1 MKSAIKYSTQVSAA
15 IAAGTPIVALE
26 STIISHGLPRP
37 SNLLVAQECE
47 SIIRARGAVPAT
59 IALLDGVVHIGL
71 EASELDA
78 IANRDDIS
86 KASSRDLAI
95 IIAQGKSAA
104 TTVAATAHIAAIA
117 GIKVFATGG
126 LGGVHRGANESFDES
141 ADLTALSQLDMTVV
155 CAGVKSILDV
165 HATLERLVSALC
177 GLGEDRDAAGVGGI
191 LAGQETT
198 VGDGVLQVV
207 GADVVGPALQQR
219 DLDRRLQRVADHWQV
234 LVEQLVLQGLGAGRH
249 DHLAAR
255 LQRRHQ
261 VGERLARAGAG
272 LGNEHRLAVDG
283 GGDALGHFKLLTAHA
298 ITADGL
304 SQRPVGGE
312 DFGKGRQGRRPE
324 KSGANGSRWG
334 GGRRWRSG
342 WWSAFCAWTLGGF
355 SEPFL
360 NSCFPP

>member
-165 HATLERLVSALC
+165 HATLERLETLAIGIVGYKTNRFPGFYLTDSGFEIEHRVDSA
-177 GLGEDRDAAGVGGI
+177 EEIAAIIKARGQVATSNHALIVTNPVEKQMDKARHDEI
-191 LAGQETT
+191 LATGMANAAR
-198 VGDGVLQVV
+198 DG
-207 GADVVGPALQQR
+207 
-219 DLDRRLQRVADHWQV
+219 LDGKYVTPYLLEHFHTASKGES
-234 LVEQLVLQGLGAGRH
+234 LAINTEIIKSNCA
-249 DHLAAR
+249 LAADI
-255 LQRRHQ
+255 
-261 VGERLARAGAG
+261 AM
-272 LGNEHRLAVDG
+272 
-283 GGDALGHFKLLTAHA
+283 ALK
-298 ITADGL
+298 
-304 SQRPVGGE
+304 
-312 DFGKGRQGRRPE
+312 
-324 KSGANGSRWG
+324 
-334 GGRRWRSG
+334 
-342 WWSAFCAWTLGGF
+342 
-355 SEPFL
+355 
-360 NSCFPP
+360 

>member
-1 MKSAIKYSTQVSAA
+1 MKSAIKYSSEVSAA

-95 IIAQGKSAA
+95 IVAQGKSAA
-104 TTVAATAHIAAIA
+104 TTVAATAHIAALA

-165 HATLERLVSALC
+165 HATLERLETLAIGIVGYKTNRFPGFYLTDSGFEIEHRVDSA
-177 GLGEDRDAAGVGGI
+177 EEIAAIIHARSQVATSNHALIVTNPVEKQMDKARHDEI
-191 LAGQETT
+191 LATGMANAAR
-198 VGDGVLQVV
+198 DGIDGKYVTPYLLEHFHTASK
-207 GADVVGPALQQR
+207 GESLAINTEIIKSNCA
-219 DLDRRLQRVADHWQV
+219 
-234 LVEQLVLQGLGAGRH
+234 
-249 DHLAAR
+249 LAADI
-255 LQRRHQ
+255 
-261 VGERLARAGAG
+261 AM
-272 LGNEHRLAVDG
+272 
-283 GGDALGHFKLLTAHA
+283 ALK
-298 ITADGL
+298 
-304 SQRPVGGE
+304 
-312 DFGKGRQGRRPE
+312 
-324 KSGANGSRWG
+324 
-334 GGRRWRSG
+334 
-342 WWSAFCAWTLGGF
+342 
-355 SEPFL
+355 
-360 NSCFPP
+360 